1 MVVYFLRG
9 IKNAARSM
17 KEVIKDHVKYLHV
30 DSSHLFG
37 RRSENHFKVLLGC
50 LLEQP
55 ILEQEVAP
63 VHTLNAVNNLSFF
76 TYLSKGTNSYLQSE
90 LLFATRQLLFN
101 NMTGSHFM
109 KTV

>member
-17 KEVIKDHVKYLHV
+17 KEVIKDDVKYLRV
-30 DSSHLFG
+30 DSSPLFE
-37 RRSENHFKVLLGC
+37 RRSENLKVLLGC
-50 LLEQP
+50 LLEQL

-63 VHTLNAVNNLSFF
+63 VHILNAVNNLSF

-90 LLFATRQLLFN
+90 LLFATKQHLFN
-101 NMTGSHFM
+101 NTIGSHFM

>member
-17 KEVIKDHVKYLHV
+17 KEVIKDHVKYLRV
-30 DSSHLFG
+30 DSSLLFE
-37 RRSENHFKVLLGC
+37 RRSENLFKVLHGC
-50 LLEQP
+50 LLEQL

-63 VHTLNAVNNLSFF
+63 VHILNAVNNLSFF

-90 LLFATRQLLFN
+90 LLFATKRHLFN
-101 NMTGSHFM
+101 NTTGSHFT